1 MRNIVLVDMRSTGIN
16 YVGDVINRGYNPVVL
31 ELKFPE
37 GQEEELKEEYAK
49 GYASISDKFDMIFER
64 DTYEETLEAVRKLDP
79 KLVIPGSELG
89 VILATRL
96 ANDLNLL
103 CNPIENIDYYTLKDK
118 MQEKIAEEGLRSIKG
133 KAVSSLNEAIDF
145 YDSEGLDEV
154 VVKPVYSAASVGVH
168 LCSDRDEMIEAV
180 TQTLDGL
187 NVYGGNIEEVV
198 IQERI
203 KGDEYYVNTTS
214 CDGIHQ
220 VVSIWKYSKV
230 QTPDGAI
237 IYDTVKTVNELSIGE
252 SEMIDYAYKVADALG
267 IRYGP
272 VHGEYMIDDKGP
284 VLIEVNC
291 RPAGASM
298 PAEFLD
304 RIEGHHET
312 DIFLDSYLKPKRFHE
327 KRKER
332 YRLNAYGALKVF
344 IVPEDIVARSAP
356 MNKISP
362 RLKSFYKS
370 NVADINDTELFFG
383 KTIDLETSCGYVYM
397 VHEDKGVIQDDIE
410 FLRRVEKNAFSL
422 VLSKRDD
429 KYPIDDEEIKKNISE
444 IVDITQDYGAGL
456 LITDQ
461 FIEDA
466 EIIQVG
472 LDDVDK
478 VNGEF
483 DYVIINLNR
492 SLIDRMEDIT
502 VELILKILSDIRVG
516 GIVCVPESTYNYLPS
531 KRKGIEALMK
541 TLNLRIEVPP
551 YGINAGVIASRSS
564 F

>member
-1 MRNIVLVDMRSTGIN
+1 
-16 YVGDVINRGYNPVVL
+16 
-31 ELKFPE
+31 
-37 GQEEELKEEYAK
+37 
-49 GYASISDKFDMIFER
+49 
-64 DTYEETLEAVRKLDP
+64 
-79 KLVIPGSELG
+79 
-89 VILATRL
+89 
-96 ANDLNLL
+96 
-103 CNPIENIDYYTLKDK
+103 
-118 MQEKIAEEGLRSIKG
+118 
-133 KAVSSLNEAIDF
+133 
-145 YDSEGLDEV
+145 
-154 VVKPVYSAASVGVH
+154 
-168 LCSDRDEMIEAV
+168 
-180 TQTLDGL
+180 
-187 NVYGGNIEEVV
+187 
-198 IQERI
+198 
-203 KGDEYYVNTTS
+203 
-214 CDGIHQ
+214 
-220 VVSIWKYSKV
+220 
-230 QTPDGAI
+230 
-237 IYDTVKTVNELSIGE
+237 
-252 SEMIDYAYKVADALG
+252 
-267 IRYGP
+267 
-272 VHGEYMIDDKGP
+272 
-284 VLIEVNC
+284 
-291 RPAGASM
+291 
-298 PAEFLD
+298 
-304 RIEGHHET
+304 
-312 DIFLDSYLKPKRFHE
+312 
-327 KRKER
+327 
-332 YRLNAYGALKVF
+332 
-344 IVPEDIVARSAP
+344 
-356 MNKISP
+356 
-362 RLKSFYKS
+362 
-370 NVADINDTELFFG
+370 
-383 KTIDLETSCGYVYM
+383 M

>member
-1 MRNIVLVDMRSTGIN
+1 MRNIVLVDIKSTGLN

-31 ELKFPE
+31 ELKFTE
-37 GQEEELKEEYAK
+37 GQEEEHKEEYAK

-154 VVKPVYSAASVGVH
+154 VVKPVYSAGSVGVH
-168 LCSDRDEMIEAV
+168 LCSNRDEMIEAV

-187 NVYGGNIEEVV
+187 NIYGGNIEEVV

-327 KRKER
+327 K
-332 YRLNAYGALKVF
+332 GKV
-344 IVPEDIVARSAP
+344 
-356 MNKISP
+356 
-362 RLKSFYKS
+362 
-370 NVADINDTELFFG
+370 
-383 KTIDLETSCGYVYM
+383 
-397 VHEDKGVIQDDIE
+397 
-410 FLRRVEKNAFSL
+410 
-422 VLSKRDD
+422 
-429 KYPIDDEEIKKNISE
+429 
-444 IVDITQDYGAGL
+444 
-456 LITDQ
+456 
-461 FIEDA
+461 
-466 EIIQVG
+466 
-472 LDDVDK
+472 
-478 VNGEF
+478 
-483 DYVIINLNR
+483 
-492 SLIDRMEDIT
+492 
-502 VELILKILSDIRVG
+502 
-516 GIVCVPESTYNYLPS
+516 
-531 KRKGIEALMK
+531 
-541 TLNLRIEVPP
+541 
-551 YGINAGVIASRSS
+551 
-564 F
+564 

>member
-1 MRNIVLVDMRSTGIN
+1 MRNIVLVDIKSTGLN

-31 ELKFPE
+31 ELKFTE
-37 GQEEELKEEYAK
+37 GQEEEHKEEYAK

-154 VVKPVYSAASVGVH
+154 VVKPVYSAGSVGVH
-168 LCSDRDEMIEAV
+168 LCSNRDEMIEAV

-187 NVYGGNIEEVV
+187 NIYGGNIEEVV

>member
-1 MRNIVLVDMRSTGIN
+1 MRNIVLVDMRSTGLN

-118 MQEKIAEEGLRSIKG
+118 MQEKIAEKGLRSIKG

-154 VVKPVYSAASVGVH
+154 VVKPVYSAGSVGVH
-168 LCSDRDEMIEAV
+168 LCSNRDEMIDAV

-237 IYDTVKTVNELSIGE
+237 IYDTIKTVNEISIGE
-252 SEMIDYAYKVADALG
+252 SEMIDYAYKVADAFG

-362 RLKSFYKS
+362 RLKSYYMS

-492 SLIDRMEDIT
+492 SLINRREDIT
-502 VELILKILSDIRVG
+502 VGVILKILSDIRVG

-551 YGINAGVIASRSS
+551 YGINAGVIASRNS